1 MPQSR
6 LWLVLTLLC
15 AAQFMMVLDFSI
27 VNVALSAIQ
36 RDLDFSQQSLQWIVS
51 AYALAFGG
59 FLLLGG
65 RAADLLGR
73 RRVFMAGLGLFTLAS
88 LVGGLA
94 QAQWILIVARAVQGL
109 GAAVVSPAAL
119 SILTT
124 TFAEGPERNRAL
136 SAWGAIAAGGFAAGV
151 LLGGL
156 LTDSFGWRAVMFV
169 NVPIGLLTL
178 ILAPLLLSASQPERQ
193 PERQPESQAQSAS
206 QKIDFLG
213 AIAVTSGL
221 VVLVYALEQ
230 ASTVGWGSAQTL
242 GLFAIAIL
250 LLAAFVWIEAHVSDP
265 LVPLRVFRQRTL
277 TGANLIGLLISA
289 AIGSTIFILTLY
301 MQQVL
306 GYSALQTGL
315 AFLPHAIAAM
325 LSAPIASQL
334 ATRFGVK
341 NTLTGSMTLAA
352 VGLLHLSR
360 IPVQGN
366 FVRDL
371 LPGTVII
378 GFGIVMTL
386 VAVTIAATAGISDR
400 EQGMASGLLT
410 TSQQIGAALGL
421 AILVAVSSART
432 NAVNAELGGAAN
444 AQQGALTAE
453 ALTAGFEA
461 ALMVSVGFTI
471 IGVLVALFV
480 IQEADCRKHKLVGSS
495 GRETA

>member
-1 MPQSR
+1 MTQSKSNSR
-6 LWLVLTLLC
+6 RWLALLLLC

-36 RDLDFSQQSLQWIVS
+36 KDLGFSQQNLQWIIS

-65 RAADLLGR
+65 RAADLFGR
-73 RRVFMAGLGLFTLAS
+73 RRVFMVGIGLFTLAS

-94 QAQWILIVARAVQGL
+94 PAQWILIVARAVQGL
-109 GAAVVSPAAL
+109 GAAIVSPAAL

-124 TFAEGPERNRAL
+124 TFAEGQERNRAL
-136 SAWGAIAAGGFAAGV
+136 SLWGAIAAGGFAAGV
-151 LLGGL
+151 LLGGI
-156 LTDSFGWRAVMFV
+156 LTDTLSWRSVMFV
-169 NVPIGLLTL
+169 NVPIGVLTL
-178 ILAPLLLSASQPERQ
+178 VFTPLLL
-193 PERQPESQAQSAS
+193 PESRSRSAA

-213 AIAVTSGL
+213 ALLVTSGL

-230 ASTVGWGSAQTL
+230 ASGVGWGSAQTVI
-242 GLFAIAIL
+242 LFGIAL
-250 LLAAFVWIEAHVSDP
+250 VLLAAFVWVEAYTPDP
-265 LVPLRVFRQRTL
+265 LVPLRVFRLRTI

-306 GYSALQTGL
+306 SYSALQTGL

-325 LSAPIASQL
+325 IAAPITSQMT
-334 ATRFGVK
+334 TRFGTK
-341 NTLTGSMTLAA
+341 TTLTGSMTLAA

-360 IPVQGN
+360 IPVQGD

-386 VAVTIAATAGISDR
+386 VSVTIAATAGISDS
-400 EQGMASGLLT
+400 EQGMASGLLN

-421 AILVAVSSART
+421 AILVAVSTART
-432 NAVNAELGGAAN
+432 EAVMAELGGATEAR
-444 AQQGALTAE
+444 QI

-461 ALMVSVGFTI
+461 ALLVSFGFAIVGMLI
-471 IGVLVALFV
+471 ALFV
-480 IQEADCRKHKLVGSS
+480 IQEADCRKAKVRHRDEMG
-495 GRETA
+495 